1 MIIHTCK
8 FHSITTKIIRS
19 REEVEW
25 FGAKILKKKQV
36 QKRAYMIKNTD
47 PVINS
52 MDELEDDRKM
62 CFLRKRS
69 GI

>member
-1 MIIHTCK
+1 MYD
-8 FHSITTKIIRS
+8 RS

-36 QKRAYMIKNTD
+36 QKRAYMMKNTD
-47 PVINS
+47 SVINS